1 MHSDDS
7 SQQPGNGSQPASAD
21 AGLLLDGLLGSL
33 LEDFRFWFER
43 GQVLLAHCPDT
54 VMPAEARADLALQ
67 LDHASRELAAASS
80 LRQAAPTAMAL
91 EMGTLAPWHNLVLE
105 IWGLSARLR
114 LAEVPLPAVPLRPES
129 QGPA

>member
-1 MHSDDS
+1 MQSHEPSH
-7 SQQPGNGSQPASAD
+7 QPD

-33 LEDFRFWFER
+33 LDDFRFWFER

-54 VMPAEARADLALQ
+54 VMPADARTTLAQQ
-67 LDHASRELAAASS
+67 LDEASKELAAASS

-91 EMGTLAPWHNLVLE
+91 EMGTLAPWHNLMLE
-105 IWGLSARLR
+105 VWGLSAKLR
-114 LAEVPLPAVPLRPES
+114 MANVPLPAGPLRQEI

>member
-1 MHSDDS
+1 MQSDAS
-7 SQQPGNGSQPASAD
+7 NQQSGDGHHPGSAD

-43 GQVLLAHCPDT
+43 GQVLLAHCPDS
-54 VMPAEARADLALQ
+54 VMPAEARAKLAQQ

-80 LRQAAPTAMAL
+80 LREAAPTAVAL
-91 EMGTLAPWHNLVLE
+91 EMGTLAPWHKLMLE

-114 LAEVPLPAVPLRPES
+114 LADVPLPPPPLRRET